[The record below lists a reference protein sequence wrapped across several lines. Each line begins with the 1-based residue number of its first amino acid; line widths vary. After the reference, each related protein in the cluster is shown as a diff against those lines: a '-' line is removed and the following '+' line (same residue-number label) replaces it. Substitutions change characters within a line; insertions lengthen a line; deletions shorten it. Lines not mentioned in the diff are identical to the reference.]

1 MTSSMDSW
9 ILKGAKSLANE
20 PESQNITSPTQ
31 VKVKVSYLLL
41 TEYDEML
48 YDGAIN
54 VSYPKIPGRCAVG
67 IVTEAGENCYGM
79 QKGTRVY
86 FEPTRA
92 CGECLECKTGKP
104 KECKTYGIAGKNFD
118 GFLRDFVVCEYNEV
132 APLPDSVNDLN
143 ALCIES
149 VGIAENI
156 YDKLNLSAGQRVAV
170 IGGDYT
176 GILTA
181 QVLLYHKIIPI
192 VIDNNKANLERAKKC
207 GIFYTFTAEDDL
219 EENINSA
226 TMGNLCD
233 AAIYCA
239 SSTLSLSLAARYVA
253 NGKTIVICGNAQVN
267 ANLPARDVLEKNL
280 TVFGV
285 ASTYDYTDAVINM
298 LVHGAVNID
307 CFEKEIFTD
316 YDPNALLSDKSISP
330 SAKKNK
336 MTILKMII

>member
-1 MTSSMDSW
+1 MDSW
-9 ILKGAKSLANE
+9 ILKGAKNLVNE
-20 PESQNITSPTQ
+20 PESRNVISPTQ

-48 YDGAIN
+48 YDGAIP
-54 VSYPKIPGRCAVG
+54 VSYPKIPGRTAVG
-67 IVTEAGENCYGM
+67 IVTEAGENCYGI

-92 CGECLECKTGKP
+92 CGECLECRTGKA
-104 KECKTYGIAGKNFD
+104 KDCKTYGIAGKDFD
-118 GFLRDFVVCEYNEV
+118 GFLRDFVVCDYNEV
-132 APLPDSVNDLN
+132 EPLPDSVNDLL

-149 VGIAENI
+149 VAIAENI

-170 IGGDYT
+170 FGGDYT

-192 VIDNNKANLERAKKC
+192 IVDNNPSNLERAKKC
-207 GIFYTFTAEDDL
+207 GIFHTFTADDDL

-239 SSTLSLSLAARYVA
+239 SSALPISLASRFVGV
-253 NGKTIVICGNAQVN
+253 GKTIVISGNSLIN
-267 ANLPARDVLEKNL
+267 ASLHARDVLEKNL

-285 ASTYDYTDAVINM
+285 ASAYQYTDAVINM

-307 CFEKEIFTD
+307 CFEKEILTD
-316 YDPNALLSDKSISP
+316 YDPKALLSDKTISP

-336 MTILKMII
+336 MTVLKMII

>member
-1 MTSSMDSW
+1 MDSW
-9 ILKGAKSLANE
+9 ILKSAKNLVNE
-20 PESQNITSPTQ
+20 PESLNAITDTQ

-48 YDGAIN
+48 YDGTIP
-54 VSYPKIPGRCAVG
+54 VSYPKIPGRTAVG
-67 IVTEAGENCYGM
+67 IVTEAGENCYGL

-92 CGECLECKTGKP
+92 CGECLECRTGKP
-104 KECKTYGIAGKNFD
+104 KECKSYGVAGKDFN

-132 APLPDSVNDLN
+132 APLPDSVSDLH

-192 VIDNNKANLERAKKC
+192 IIDNNQGNHERAKKC
-207 GIFYTFTAEDDL
+207 GIFYTFTADDDL

-226 TMGNLCD
+226 TTGNLCD

-239 SSTLSLSLAARYVA
+239 SSTLPLSLAARFVA
-253 NGKTIVICGNAQVN
+253 KGKTVVICGNALVN
-267 ANLPARDVLEKNL
+267 ASLPARDVLEKNI

-285 ASTYDYTDAVINM
+285 ASAYDYTDAVINM
-298 LVHGAVNID
+298 LVHGAANID
-307 CFEKEIFTD
+307 CFEKEVLTD
-316 YDPNALLSDKSISP
+316 YDPNAILSDKSASP